1 MGITSEYVDFCSGIQ
16 YEDLPPEVIDY
27 AKRLCLDFVGVA
39 LYGTRADSSKATVA
53 FIKSLDLPG
62 DCTTIGTMLKCPQ
75 QYAALAN
82 GTFVKGNELDDVE
95 ASSALH
101 PGPSVWPVVLAM
113 GEKYHLDGKQ
123 LITAAILGYETIIRL
138 GRAINAPI
146 HFKRGFHSSSTCG
159 HFAATMA
166 ASKLLNL
173 NKQQMNDALGLAGS
187 QTSGSFRY
195 ILAGSWTKAFHSGW
209 ASHSGIL
216 AAHLARQGFN
226 APTDILEGQYGF
238 LQAYSENTQPS
249 LILQDLGKVYWTLRT
264 GIKLHSACRQEHSQ
278 LDAILHIVKA
288 NDLKPDDIQRVDIY
302 MIKLAYLF
310 VVEPEEVKRAP
321 KNVVDQMH
329 SMFFGA
335 AMAII
340 KRKAFVEEH
349 AEGWLHSPQVK
360 NLIEKIYCHHDPE
373 LDKLTPEKF
382 PARVVIQTRDGEKF
396 EKAVEV
402 PHGDGLDPLSLEEL
416 RDKYGFLAS
425 SILSRKH
432 VEEIEEMILQLEK
445 VKDFGKV
452 ASLLAGNAGEEQS

>member
-1 MGITSEYVDFCSGIQ
+1 MGITNEYVDYCWGTR
-16 YEDLPPEVIDY
+16 YEDLPPEVIEY
-27 AKRLCLDFVGVA
+27 AKRLLLDFIGVA
-39 LYGTRADSSKATVA
+39 LFGKSADSSKSVLA
-53 FIKSLDLPG
+53 FIKSLNLPG
-62 DCTTIGTMLKCPQ
+62 DCTIIGTTLKSPQ

-82 GTFVKGNELDDVE
+82 GALVKGNELDDVE

-101 PGPSVWPVVLAM
+101 PGPSVWPVVMAM
-113 GEKYHLDGKQ
+113 GEKYHLNGKQ
-123 LITAAILGYETIIRL
+123 LITAAVLGYETIIRL
-138 GRAINAPI
+138 GRSINAPV

-159 HFAATMA
+159 HFAATMT

-173 NKQQMNDALGLAGS
+173 NPQQMNDALGIAGS

-209 ASHSGIL
+209 ACHSGIL

-226 APTDILEGQYGF
+226 APSDILEGQYGF
-238 LQAYSENTQPS
+238 LQAYSENAQPE
-249 LILQDLGKVYWTLRT
+249 LIVKDLGKVYWTLGT

-288 NDLKPDDIQRVDIY
+288 NDLKPDDIERVDIY

-310 VVEPEEVKRAP
+310 VVEPEDVKRDP

-340 KRKAFVEEH
+340 RRKAFVEEH
-349 AEGWLHSPQVK
+349 AEGWLHSPQVGK
-360 NLIEKIYCHHDPE
+360 LIAKIHCHHDPE

-382 PARVVIQTRDGEKF
+382 PARVVIRTTDGRTF
-396 EKAVEV
+396 EKAVDV
-402 PHGDGLDPLSLEEL
+402 PHGDGLDPLSVEEL
-416 RDKYGFLAS
+416 RDKYQILAS
-425 SILSRKH
+425 GILPGKR
-432 VEEIEEMILQLEK
+432 VEAIEKMILQLEE
-445 VKDFGKV
+445 VTDFGVV
-452 ASLLAGNAGEEQS
+452 ADLLASSAGEK